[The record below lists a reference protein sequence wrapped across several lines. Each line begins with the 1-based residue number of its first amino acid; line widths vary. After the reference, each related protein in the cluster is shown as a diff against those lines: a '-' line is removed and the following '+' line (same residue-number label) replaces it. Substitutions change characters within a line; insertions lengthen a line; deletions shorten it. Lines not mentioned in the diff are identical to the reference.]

1 MINDTWIRNYEIAKE
16 YYLEHGDLNVPSKT
30 KLYSWISAQKYAY
43 RGKRGNISKE
53 QISLLESIGI
63 EWKSQRDKKWQW
75 YYEHAKEYYLI
86 HNQLN
91 IPSSFVAEDG
101 CKIGAWITRQ
111 RKAYRYKA
119 ENLTMKHKPLITD
132 EEILLLEDIGM
143 IWDVTWLGRAV
154 SIPEIIVYYYIKK
167 FFSDAIKL
175 SQADFLKC
183 EIDIYIPSKKIGI
196 EYDGQTWHKNKKNE
210 DEKKGLLCKR
220 NDIKLLRIRE
230 NELPKIKNC
239 EKSYFVKARDYK
251 GLGDVIEEIIYD
263 ISGKEYKCNLSDD
276 MGNIIEMHNNYNDH
290 RWDYVY
296 SILLKKYSKYGY
308 VNIKTN
314 DATKEGINLYQWISK
329 QRELYKEGLLT
340 KEHEGKL
347 LALMINLKPHEDAWN
362 EWIKL
367 LEEYKNTYGNINVPI
382 EYKTDDGKALGK
394 LIAHVRE
401 KYRNGSLDNEKKKIL
416 NEMNI
421 TWNPLKE
428 DEKNKRKLLIEYYE
442 KYGTVN
448 MPMYTRYQD
457 VPLWEWLQGKKK
469 KYRKGQLSQDD
480 IHFFE
485 KYNIIWNVHDKKWE
499 IGFLAAKEF
508 YEENG
513 NLFVPLNYI
522 SNNGIK
528 LANWLYR
535 QRDRKR
541 KGNMKEE
548 QIKKLKSI
556 GMCWDPFDYNWKEN
570 YWHLKKYHE
579 LYGNIDLPTDYIY
592 EDIKLGMWLSTQRQA
607 YRGNPNYKITEERI
621 RLLEELGMD
630 WKGKIKSD
638 SK

>member
-1 MINDTWIRNYEIAKE
+1 MISVAK
-16 YYLEHGDLNVPSKT
+16 
-30 KLYSWISAQKYAY
+30 
-43 RGKRGNISKE
+43 
-53 QISLLESIGI
+53 SI
-63 EWKSQRDKKWQW
+63 
-75 YYEHAKEYYLI
+75 
-86 HNQLN
+86 
-91 IPSSFVAEDG
+91 
-101 CKIGAWITRQ
+101 
-111 RKAYRYKA
+111 
-119 ENLTMKHKPLITD
+119 
-132 EEILLLEDIGM
+132 
-143 IWDVTWLGRAV
+143 
-154 SIPEIIVYYYIKK
+154 
-167 FFSDAIKL
+167 
-175 SQADFLKC
+175 
-183 EIDIYIPSKKIGI
+183 
-196 EYDGQTWHKNKKNE
+196 
-210 DEKKGLLCKR
+210 
-220 NDIKLLRIRE
+220 
-230 NELPKIKNC
+230 
-239 EKSYFVKARDYK
+239 
-251 GLGDVIEEIIYD
+251 
-263 ISGKEYKCNLSDD
+263 
-276 MGNIIEMHNNYNDH
+276 MHNNYNDH

-485 KYNIIWNVHDKKWE
+485 KYNII
-499 IGFLAAKEF
+499 
-508 YEENG
+508 
-513 NLFVPLNYI
+513 
-522 SNNGIK
+522 
-528 LANWLYR
+528 
-535 QRDRKR
+535 
-541 KGNMKEE
+541 
-548 QIKKLKSI
+548 
-556 GMCWDPFDYNWKEN
+556 
-570 YWHLKKYHE
+570 
-579 LYGNIDLPTDYIY
+579 
-592 EDIKLGMWLSTQRQA
+592 
-607 YRGNPNYKITEERI
+607 
-621 RLLEELGMD
+621 
-630 WKGKIKSD
+630 
-638 SK
+638 

>member
-394 LIAHVRE
+394 LIAHV
-401 KYRNGSLDNEKKKIL
+401 KIG
-416 NEMNI
+416 
-421 TWNPLKE
+421 
-428 DEKNKRKLLIEYYE
+428 RAH
-442 KYGTVN
+442 V
-448 MPMYTRYQD
+448 
-457 VPLWEWLQGKKK
+457 
-469 KYRKGQLSQDD
+469 
-480 IHFFE
+480 
-485 KYNIIWNVHDKKWE
+485 
-499 IGFLAAKEF
+499 
-508 YEENG
+508 
-513 NLFVPLNYI
+513 
-522 SNNGIK
+522 
-528 LANWLYR
+528 
-535 QRDRKR
+535 
-541 KGNMKEE
+541 
-548 QIKKLKSI
+548 
-556 GMCWDPFDYNWKEN
+556 
-570 YWHLKKYHE
+570 
-579 LYGNIDLPTDYIY
+579 
-592 EDIKLGMWLSTQRQA
+592 
-607 YRGNPNYKITEERI
+607 
-621 RLLEELGMD
+621 
-630 WKGKIKSD
+630 
-638 SK
+638 

>member
-1 MINDTWIRNYEIAKE
+1 
-16 YYLEHGDLNVPSKT
+16 
-30 KLYSWISAQKYAY
+30 
-43 RGKRGNISKE
+43 
-53 QISLLESIGI
+53 
-63 EWKSQRDKKWQW
+63 
-75 YYEHAKEYYLI
+75 
-86 HNQLN
+86 
-91 IPSSFVAEDG
+91 
-101 CKIGAWITRQ
+101 
-111 RKAYRYKA
+111 
-119 ENLTMKHKPLITD
+119 
-132 EEILLLEDIGM
+132 
-143 IWDVTWLGRAV
+143 
-154 SIPEIIVYYYIKK
+154 
-167 FFSDAIKL
+167 
-175 SQADFLKC
+175 
-183 EIDIYIPSKKIGI
+183 
-196 EYDGQTWHKNKKNE
+196 
-210 DEKKGLLCKR
+210 
-220 NDIKLLRIRE
+220 
-230 NELPKIKNC
+230 
-239 EKSYFVKARDYK
+239 
-251 GLGDVIEEIIYD
+251 
-263 ISGKEYKCNLSDD
+263 
-276 MGNIIEMHNNYNDH
+276 
-290 RWDYVY
+290 
-296 SILLKKYSKYGY
+296 
-308 VNIKTN
+308 
-314 DATKEGINLYQWISK
+314 
-329 QRELYKEGLLT
+329 
-340 KEHEGKL
+340 
-347 LALMINLKPHEDAWN
+347 MINLKPHEDAWN

-541 KGNMKEE
+541 KGKMKEE